1 MTQQERVL
9 DYIAENGSIT
19 AFEAVLYLGI
29 LQLSARI
36 CELEKKGF
44 VFTKTPE
51 KSKNR
56 YGDPVNYIRYGRP
69 S

>member
-44 VFTKTPE
+44 TFTKTPE

-56 YGDPVNYIRYGRP
+56 YGDPVNYIRYGRA

>member
-36 CELEKKGF
+36 CELEKLGYK
-44 VFTKTPE
+44 FTKTPE

-56 YGDPVNYIRYGRP
+56 YGDPVNYIRYGRA

>member
-1 MTQQERVL
+1 MTQRERIL
-9 DYIAENGSIT
+9 NYMDENGSIT
-19 AFEAVLYLGI
+19 AFEAVLYLGV

-36 CELEKKGF
+36 VELEKMGF
-44 VFTKTPE
+44 RFTKTPE

-56 YGDPVNYIRYGRP
+56 YGDPVNYIRYGRA